1 MVDCGPDNE
10 ISAVKNVKN
19 TATKTYSFSRIKTL
33 AVFKRVVIDVVAT
46 FIILLTYNMAFKAG
60 INGGVI
66 SVVFSSNVIFT
77 SIIFYFTHG

>member
-1 MVDCGPDNE
+1 MCD
-10 ISAVKNVKN
+10 VKNVKN
-19 TATKTYSFSRIKTL
+19 TGTKTYSFSRIKTL